1 MSAAP
6 DLPSMYRDARFRV
19 LGLVDGLAPGDADR
33 PVRATPGWTV
43 HDVVAH
49 VVGLTDDALHDNM
62 EGAPGSDWTAA
73 QVSKRA
79 DTSMDGLLLEW
90 EANIDAF
97 ADAVGSQRLAPP
109 VIDLACH
116 EQDLRG
122 ALGVPGARDN
132 EIIRFAVSVLGPRAS
147 GLAAAA
153 GLRPLAIVINDD
165 GERFGAGPDD
175 AGTTLSVD
183 RFELFRAMAGRRSV
197 AQISA
202 LDWSADPA
210 PYLEHLTIFAPSAL
224 DIVE

>member
-1 MSAAP
+1 MSEAP
-6 DLPSMYRDARFRV
+6 DLALWYRDARSRV
-19 LGLVDGLAPGDADR
+19 LGLVDGLAPDDADR
-33 PVRATPGWTV
+33 PVTATPGWTV
-43 HDVVAH
+43 HDVLAH
-49 VVGLTDDALHDNM
+49 LVGLTDDALNGNM
-62 EGAPGSDWTAA
+62 DGAPGPEWTAA
-73 QVSKRA
+73 QVAKRA
-79 DTSMDGLLLEW
+79 DASVEDLLTEW
-90 EANIDAF
+90 QTNIDPF
-97 ADAVGSQRLAPP
+97 SDAVASMRLSPP

-122 ALGVPGARDN
+122 AFGVPGARDN

-147 GLAAAA
+147 KLAAAA
-153 GLRPLAIVINDD
+153 DLPPLAVIITDD
-165 GERFGAGPDD
+165 GESLGAGPDE
-175 AGTTLSVD
+175 AGTTLSVE